1 MSLNELINIK
11 YFIASLVY
19 SVLGI
24 FVLFIAFWVIEKIT
38 PENLWKEILE
48 KQNLAL
54 AIVFAAFIVAIAI
67 IISSAIHS

>member
-1 MSLNELINIK
+1 MEWK
-11 YFIASLVY
+11 YVLASLVY
-19 SVLGI
+19 SVVGILILGI
-24 FVLFIAFWVIEKIT
+24 SFWIWEKIT

-54 AIVFAAFIVAIAI
+54 AIVAAAFMIALSI

>member
-1 MSLNELINIK
+1 MEWK
-11 YFIASLVY
+11 YVLASLVY
-19 SVLGI
+19 SVVGIVILG
-24 FVLFIAFWVIEKIT
+24 VSFWIWEKVT

-54 AIVFAAFIVAIAI
+54 AVVAAAFMIALAI